1 MGLDLKRRLEGNF
14 FFNKKNRNMRRVFVF
29 IQFKLKLFYFNPS
42 SLRLSAFFF
51 PVTLVLER
59 NISEKLFTYL
69 EEFRKCILTP
79 KMMSNCRTEQ
89 FKTMRNH
96 VFYSIFA
103 TNSIPIRY

>member
-42 SLRLSAFFF
+42 SLRFFF
-51 PVTLVLER
+51 HVTLVLEI

-69 EEFRKCILTP
+69 EDFIKCILTP

-96 VFYSIFA
+96 VFYSNFA